1 MKDRRRTV
9 LKELSLILV
18 ILFCLGLIGFAI
30 FGDSGWLRLQA
41 RQQQYEE
48 LQAEIRRLQRHNE
61 TLRVRINQL
70 ADDPDTVE
78 LEIRKRLLRIKP
90 GETVYQITPPE
101 ENHDHDS
108 GSR

>member
-1 MKDRRRTV
+1 MKNRHRTV
-9 LKELSLILV
+9 RKELCLILV

-41 RQQQYEE
+41 RQRQYED
-48 LQAEIRRLQRHNE
+48 LQAEISHLQLRNE
-61 TLRVRINQL
+61 ALKVRIDKL
-70 ADDPDTVE
+70 AEDPDTVE

-90 GETVYQITPPE
+90 GETVYQITQPE